1 MRLVPF
7 AAALALAA
15 ACSSGSPGA
24 RPSASSSGAPSATAS
39 SGAAPASG
47 PAAPSSGAPSSGAA
61 SSAPALTGAPRLAP
75 VGTFSSPVYVT
86 APAGDARLF
95 VVEQAGVVK
104 VLRAGRAPAA
114 FLDMVSLVG
123 SGGERGLLSMAFA
136 PDYAASGLFYVDYT
150 DKAGDSRIAE
160 YRVSR
165 SSPDRADPA
174 SRRELL
180 KVGQPYP
187 NHNGGLLLFD
197 PGGRLVIGFG
207 DGGSGGDPD
216 DRSQN
221 LGDLLG
227 KVLRI
232 DPRPSGGKPYG
243 IPPDNPFVARSGAR
257 PEIWAYGLRNPWRF
271 SFDPA
276 NGDLYLADVGQSAV
290 EEVNVVPPGRQSGA
304 NYGWSKFEGDT
315 RYKPGALTS
324 GGPVVTPVHTYGHD
338 RGRCSVTGGV
348 VYRGSVAA
356 LRGRYLFADYC
367 SGEVWSFAAGTGARP
382 AVSALPF
389 TGGSPVSFG
398 VDGHGEAYL
407 VSAAGEVWRITA
419 DK

>member
-7 AAALALAA
+7 AAALAPALALAA
-15 ACSSGSPGA
+15 ACSSGSPAA
-24 RPSASSSGAPSATAS
+24 RPSASS
-39 SGAAPASG
+39 
-47 PAAPSSGAPSSGAA
+47 AAPSSAAPSAASASPSAAAPSAGAPSSA
-61 SSAPALTGAPRLAP
+61 ALTGPPRLAL
-75 VGTFSSPVYVT
+75 VGTFASPIYVT

-95 VVEQAGVVK
+95 VVEQAGRIK
-104 VLRAGRAPAA
+104 VLRAGRAPET
-114 FLDMVSLVG
+114 FLDIVSLVG

-136 PDYAASGLFYVDYT
+136 PDYATSGLFYVDYT
-150 DKAGDSRIAE
+150 DTSGDSRIAE

-180 KVGQPYP
+180 KVAQPYP
-187 NHNGGLLLFD
+187 NHNGGLLMFD

-207 DGGSGGDPD
+207 DGGSGGDPQ
-216 DRSQN
+216 DRGQN
-221 LGDLLG
+221 LGELLG

-232 DPRPSGGKPYG
+232 DPRPSGGRPYG
-243 IPPDNPFVARSGAR
+243 IPPDNPFVSRSGAR

-276 NGDLYLADVGQSAV
+276 NGDLYLADVGQGAV
-290 EEVNVVPPGRQSGA
+290 EEVNVVPAARQSGA
-304 NYGWSKFEGDT
+304 NFGWSKFEGDT
-315 RYKPGALTS
+315 RYKSGALTA

-338 RGRCSVTGGV
+338 GGRCSVTGGV

-367 SGEVWSFAAGTGARP
+367 SGEVWSFAAGTKVRP

-389 TGGSPVSFG
+389 TGGHPVSFG

-407 VSAAGEVWRITA
+407 ASAGGEVWRITA

>member
-1 MRLVPF
+1 MRFAPVV
-7 AAALALAA
+7 AAALALVAG
-15 ACSSGSPGA
+15 CSSGSPGA
-24 RPSASSSGAPSATAS
+24 GPSASSGAPSS
-39 SGAAPASG
+39 
-47 PAAPSSGAPSSGAA
+47 AAPSSGAPSSAA
-61 SSAPALTGAPRLAP
+61 PSPSGPAAATLTGPPRLAL
-75 VGTFSSPVYVT
+75 VGTFASPVYVT

-95 VVEQAGVVK
+95 VVEQAGRVK
-104 VLRAGRAPAA
+104 VLRAGRAPAT
-114 FLDMVSLVG
+114 FLDIASLVG

-136 PDYAASGLFYVDYT
+136 PDYATSGLFYVDYT
-150 DKAGDSRIAE
+150 DSSGDSRIAE
-160 YRVSR
+160 YRVSG

-187 NHNGGLLLFD
+187 NHNGGLLMFD

-207 DGGSGGDPD
+207 DGGSGGDPQ
-216 DRSQN
+216 DRAQN

-232 DPRPSGGKPYG
+232 DPRPSGGRPYG

-276 NGDLYLADVGQSAV
+276 NGDLYLADVGQGSV
-290 EEVNVVPPGRQSGA
+290 EEVNVVPAARQSGA
-304 NYGWSKFEGDT
+304 NYGWSKFEGND
-315 RYKPGALTS
+315 RFKAGALTA

-338 RGRCSVTGGV
+338 GGRCSVTGGV

-367 SGEVWSFAAGTGARP
+367 SGDVWSFGAGAKVRP
-382 AVSALPF
+382 SVSTLPF

-407 VSAAGEVWRITA
+407 ASAGGEVWRITA
-419 DK
+419 NK